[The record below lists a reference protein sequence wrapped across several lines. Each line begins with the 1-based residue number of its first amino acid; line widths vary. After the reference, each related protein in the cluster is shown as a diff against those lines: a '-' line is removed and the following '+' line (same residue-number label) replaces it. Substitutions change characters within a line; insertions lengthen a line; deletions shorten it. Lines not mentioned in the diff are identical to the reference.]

1 MEGNEGALWI
11 CKPSDLSRG
20 RGITIIDNMDSLKY
34 DQQSVLQKYIA
45 NPLLIRGL
53 KWDMRIYVAI
63 PQMRPMKL
71 HLYKEGLV
79 RFGTDRYDTA
89 QLGNLFSHLT
99 NSSINKYAHGA
110 GAEGSQVHDNKW
122 TISQLKAYFA
132 SSGYDYEAMW
142 TKIEKIIILTC
153 TDLCSAC
160 PSYENCFE
168 LMGFDIMVDEKLRPW
183 LLEVN
188 SSPAMSMDGVADARV
203 KPDLLKDTFGLIDFE
218 PAAKYHERI
227 RI

>member
-1 MEGNEGALWI
+1 MG
-11 CKPSDLSRG
+11 D
-20 RGITIIDNMDSLKY
+20 LKY

-71 HLYKEGLV
+71 YLYAEGLV
-79 RFGTDRYDTA
+79 RFSTDRYDKS
-89 QLGNLFSHLT
+89 QLDNQFSHLT

-110 GAEGSQVHDNKW
+110 GQDGSQVYDNKW
-122 TISQLKAYFA
+122 TLEQLKHCFA
-132 SSGYDYEAMW
+132 SCGWDYASMW

-153 TDLCSAC
+153 VNLCASC
-160 PSYENCFE
+160 PNYDNCFE
-168 LMGFDIMVDEKLRPW
+168 LLGFDVMVDDKLKPW

-188 SSPAMSMDGVADARV
+188 SSPAMSMDGAADSRV
-203 KPDLLKDTFGLIDFE
+203 KPDLLRDTFKIIDFE
-218 PAAKYHERI
+218 PAAAYHERMKI
-227 RI
+227 